1 MKILVTGAAGFIGS
15 HVVAELIRR
24 DHDVWGIDAFRPTYP
39 RVRKEQFISLVS
51 QLGEWK
57 FEERPVGSLNPK
69 DLVGVD
75 AVLHLAGQADV
86 RESWDEFDTHVR
98 DNFTETNYLARIVSS
113 AGLSR
118 IVYASTSSVYG
129 DAMTFP
135 VRETLLPAPLSPY
148 GVTKLA
154 GEQSLAAHA
163 VAAGDSVVSLR
174 LFTVFGPGQREEMAI
189 SRLISA
195 ATTGD
200 PFTMFGNGEQQ
211 RDFVYVADVARA
223 FADSIDAKVGPG
235 LTCLN
240 IGMGLSIS
248 LKGLIGLVE
257 EVTGSRISVNE
268 VAMQSGETRRTEAAV
283 DEARHRLGWS
293 ARTTLFDGI
302 SHQVAFERNP
312 SLAHWSAGLHD
323 V

>member
-1 MKILVTGAAGFIGS
+1 MRVLVTGAAGFIGS

-24 DHDVWGIDAFRPTYP
+24 GHDVWGIDAFRPTYP
-39 RVRKEQFISLVS
+39 RVRKEQFVALAQGV
-51 QLGEWK
+51 GPWK
-57 FEERPVGSLNPK
+57 FEERPVGGLNPT

-86 RESWDEFDTHVR
+86 RESWEDFDKYVR
-98 DNFTETNYLARIVSS
+98 DNLTETNHLARVVAA

-129 DAMTFP
+129 DATTYP
-135 VRETLLPAPLSPY
+135 IRETLLPAPLSPY

-163 VAAGDSVVSLR
+163 VAAGYSVVSLR
-174 LFTVFGPGQREEMAI
+174 LFTVFGPGQREGMAI

-195 ATTGD
+195 ATTGV
-200 PFTMFGNGEQQ
+200 PFTMIGNGQQQ
-211 RDFVYVADVARA
+211 RDLVYVADVARA

-240 IGMGLSIS
+240 IGMGSSIS
-248 LKGLIGLVE
+248 LKELIGMVQ
-257 EVTGSRISVNE
+257 EVAGCHISVNE
-268 VAMQSGETRRTEAAV
+268 VAMQSGEARRTEAAV
-283 DEARHRLGWS
+283 DEAQRWLGWS
-293 ARTTLFDGI
+293 ARTTLLDGMA
-302 SHQVAFERNP
+302 HQLAFERDA
-312 SLAHWSAGLHD
+312 SLSHWSSGLTD
-323 V
+323 D